1 MLFSFFLV
9 LLAAADLSLARRGP
23 RLRGR
28 VPPVVKHG
36 VFPASL
42 TPHSS
47 EHARRAPIN
56 RRQASNST
64 GCSTGSQITIKAPK
78 TNIFAGLTDD
88 EAAAVTLFLHG
99 QKSLNLTAAAD
110 ATRY

>member
-1 MLFSFFLV
+1 MLFSFLLA
-9 LLAAADLSLARRGP
+9 LLAAVDLSLARRGS

-28 VPPVVKHG
+28 NSPVVKHG

-42 TPHSS
+42 VSHGS
-47 EHARRAPIN
+47 EHARRAPIH

-64 GCSTGSQITIKAPK
+64 SCDTGSQLTVKAPK
-78 TNIFAGLTDD
+78 PNIFAGLTND

-110 ATRY
+110 ATR